1 MIVDVN
7 PHDTCVDVSPLDIV
21 DVSTDGVVDV
31 SPHGAVDVITAPPL
45 VGDPYS
51 VFSWNP
57 DYATMWYD
65 R

>member
-1 MIVDVN
+1 MKAKTVVDVN

-31 SPHGAVDVITAPPL
+31 SPHGAVDVITAL
-45 VGDPYS
+45 AICNKC
-51 VFSWNP
+51 F
-57 DYATMWYD
+57 